1 MVKSLNSGTWE
12 NMSRFQARDMKRSLK
27 VLIKVT
33 LQGRPDDKSS
43 VLVLALLF
51 YNPRQR
57 DALTVENGIIF
68 RSERVVITTR
78 LLE

>member
-43 VLVLALLF
+43 VPVLALRF
-51 YNPRQR
+51 YNQR
-57 DALTVENGIIF
+57 NALTVENGIIF

-78 LLE
+78 LRE